1 MKKPSTF
8 SYSPGPG
15 LSALAVGLSTIFS
28 LAVFGY
34 MPYLER
40 VNGVV
45 LSPRWNNA
53 LVSWSFYPQVGSNVD
68 STGGPDVAT
77 ALTEA
82 VRQWPET
89 TLVGE
94 RLNVLAV
101 ERGAD
106 SIRSDPDAQDCL
118 NLITLMPSSN
128 VSIPTGAVA
137 FARVAVIAAS
147 PGQSGPPFV
156 YDVCGGISSD
166 LPAVIFDA
174 DIVFSPQQLFSTA
187 WPPPASRFDVQ
198 SVATHE
204 FGHALGLDHN
214 GIARSM
220 MYPFGKSG
228 PDQLRELR
236 LDDAAGVA
244 FLYPAPDFPEK
255 TAVLSGH
262 VRLSGQGVFASHVV
276 AVSTSTGEP
285 VLDGLTAP
293 DGAFRLVGVPPWNYH
308 IFAAPLT
315 GPFMLEDF
323 SGWVCGYASDA
334 ERCAG
339 IPENPTEYTTTF
351 LD

>member
-1 MKKPSTF
+1 MNKPSRRF
-8 SYSPGPG
+8 RPGPAVG
-15 LSALAVGLSTIFS
+15 ALAALLSATFALA
-28 LAVFGY
+28 AFGY
-34 MPYLER
+34 MPFLER
-40 VNGVV
+40 VNSVV
-45 LSPRWNNA
+45 LSPRWNHA
-53 LVSWSFYPQVGSNVD
+53 QVAWSFYPQVGSNVD
-68 STGGPDVAT
+68 TSGGPDVAT
-77 ALTEA
+77 ALTEG

-89 TLVGE
+89 PLVSE

-106 SIRSDPDAQDCL
+106 SSTSDPNAQDCV
-118 NLITLMPSSN
+118 NVITLAPSSS

-137 FARVAVIAAS
+137 FARVAVITAA
-147 PGQSGPPFV
+147 PGQSGPPFT
-156 YDVCGGISSD
+156 YGVCGGITSD

-174 DIVFSPQQLFSTA
+174 DIVFNPQQLFSTA
-187 WPPPASRFDVQ
+187 WPPPAGRFDVQ

-236 LDDAAGVA
+236 PDDAAGVA
-244 FLYPAPDFPEK
+244 FLYPAPEFSGS

-276 AVSTSTGEP
+276 AVSISTGEP

-293 DGAFRLVGVPPWNYH
+293 DGSFGLVGVPPGRYH
-308 IFAAPLT
+308 LFAAPLT
-315 GPFMLEDF
+315 GPYTLENF
-323 SGWVCGYASDA
+323 SGWVCGYASDPSL
-334 ERCAG
+334 CLG
-339 IPENPTEYTTTF
+339 IPENPTDYTATF
-351 LD
+351 FE